1 MVLVSRDS
9 AVKTGGNP
17 MSGHSANPSFEVV
30 ASTRRRWTAEEK
42 EAILSETAGGAV
54 SVSEVARRHGLSRDL
69 LFRWRRELRK
79 AAAATAQAQRSNHG
93 FVPLS
98 LPAPARLRSDAVEIV
113 LICGRRLIVDKDID
127 VSALKRVIEALEQR

>member
-1 MVLVSRDS
+1 
-9 AVKTGGNP
+9 

-30 ASTRRRWTAEEK
+30 ASTRRRWSQEEK
-42 EAILSETAGGAV
+42 QAILSEASDGGI

-79 AAAATAQAQRSNHG
+79 AAAAAQGSHRG

-98 LPAPARLRSDAVEIV
+98 LPAPAGLRNDAIEIV
-113 LICGRRLIVDKDID
+113 LAHGRRLIVGRD
-127 VSALKRVIEALEQR
+127 VDMGVLKRVIEALEQR